1 MGNSTSSFSEAQHTF
16 PDAELL
22 HVGGTTC
29 ECYRVKLYGKL
40 HFLKRLK
47 PELRTNPQYV
57 AALQKEFELG
67 YQLEHP
73 HIVRYVSKT
82 ADGILMDYVDGE
94 TLDKFIEHH
103 PDFFKKKE
111 NADRIVLQLL
121 DAVGYLHQ
129 QQIIHL
135 DLKPSNIIITRIDRD
150 VKLIDL
156 GFSYSDSYTDTTG
169 YTAKYAAPERLEGT
183 VIPDVRTDIYAI
195 GKILQQLPCA
205 KRYAKVIRRCMDV
218 DPALR
223 YSSVSEV
230 ELQIKGR
237 RFHLFPWLL
246 AFLVLAVSLFAFFL
260 FQEKRSEDM
269 SGQEVPQTEMRT
281 ESQTGVQTEE
291 DDMVT
296 ETEEKQQIIMEKPV
310 SNPEATQDNHQPSPT
325 VGTTQKKPNNAA
337 LDISSLRKEF
347 YSLCIPVYKE
357 ELAAYRDSS
366 YQSVGFIRF
375 NAVSCRFR
383 DKMNNISYELW
394 ETRYKNS
401 SSIYERD
408 FHVECS
414 DIILQFIN
422 NVYDDMLHND
432 QKQ

>member
-296 ETEEKQQIIMEKPV
+296 ETEEKRHRRNRI
-310 SNPEATQDNHQPSPT
+310 TQPSTFPLCGRNSILSAFRCT
-325 VGTTQKKPNNAA
+325 KKSWRLTAILHINR
-337 LDISSLRKEF
+337 L
-347 YSLCIPVYKE
+347 
-357 ELAAYRDSS
+357 DSS
-366 YQSVGFIRF
+366 ASMLFPAG
-375 NAVSCRFR
+375 
-383 DKMNNISYELW
+383 L
-394 ETRYKNS
+394 ETK
-401 SSIYERD
+401 
-408 FHVECS
+408 
-414 DIILQFIN
+414 
-422 NVYDDMLHND
+422 
-432 QKQ
+432 

>member
-135 DLKPSNIIITRIDRD
+135 DLKPSNILVTYNGNNVKIIDFGLSLEDCQSEFKIPGGT
-150 VKLIDL
+150 K
-156 GFSYSDSYTDTTG
+156 S
-169 YTAKYAAPERLEGT
+169 YAAPELLEGKT
-183 VIPDVRTDIYAI
+183 LKEQVESSGRLVPAQMQQVMQPICHALIKIHSFGVLHLDVSPDNIMLTSEGARLLDFGGASIP
-195 GKILQQLPCA
+195 
-205 KRYAKVIRRCMDV
+205 
-218 DPALR
+218 
-223 YSSVSEV
+223 
-230 ELQIKGR
+230 GR
-237 RFHLFPWLL
+237 DRPG
-246 AFLVLAVSLFAFFL
+246 A
-260 FQEKRSEDM
+260 
-269 SGQEVPQTEMRT
+269 
-281 ESQTGVQTEE
+281 
-291 DDMVT
+291 
-296 ETEEKQQIIMEKPV
+296 
-310 SNPEATQDNHQPSPT
+310 
-325 VGTTQKKPNNAA
+325 
-337 LDISSLRKEF
+337 
-347 YSLCIPVYKE
+347 
-357 ELAAYRDSS
+357 
-366 YQSVGFIRF
+366 
-375 NAVSCRFR
+375 
-383 DKMNNISYELW
+383 ISYKRGYSPPEQFGDIAVF
-394 ETRYKNS
+394 TR
-401 SSIYERD
+401 E
-408 FHVECS
+408 
-414 DIILQFIN
+414 
-422 NVYDDMLHND
+422 
-432 QKQ
+432 